1 MKKIT
6 LNLFSIDNWQ
16 ELKFDYRL
24 VGVEVEGGLSEGK
37 DYHTAFNNA
46 MKHLASVTRGVVTD
60 TWHNGRKYIAVR
72 SDVQLSTIVMPGS
85 PLDITLT
92 PLPQAFVFDGTAG
105 EQQIKLAAR
114 FIENAIV
121 YQLNRSLK
129 IWNSGNNTFLK
140 KNPVP
145 GHADIQ
151 TDVYQGFKFRLHAQ
165 EGQIFVC
172 LDLAYR
178 YIDKQNLSQL
188 LKHIPRDQW
197 GRRVEGRSF
206 LYQNGDDWYTV
217 KGRQIGGTIGEQTLD
232 KDGFRGTVYQYIK
245 TQGKY
250 AKARYPQPL
259 YKQSETFYHTYSK
272 NSSSSYAGA
281 ACLAKPIHFAD
292 NGLHKLSINDPH
304 RRFHSIEYFI
314 KTYFTGL
321 RFAGKDLAI
330 SPKPELRDCEVIP
343 IPGMRYAKNVI
354 LDPYQAEGEPG
365 SELYLYP
372 KRRRKYVYDNGLLDD
387 EPYMPQYLFVPDN
400 LPFPLMNALK
410 IQFDMAMKALDKS
423 FPGFELFKYS
433 MKKRPYANL
442 VCREFHDQVIQQ
454 QINGSCGIFV
464 LPDAEGNGWFT
475 HDLHQLL
482 KKELFGVLNL
492 KCINLKKVRRF
503 FREGVTRDGKQVF
516 SVPEKMIRDFKS
528 YQVNTLF
535 KYLIV
540 NKKWPF
546 ALAKDLNHDL
556 YIGIDAHGFHAGFVF
571 LFKNGEK
578 IVFDV
583 EKTNKTTGT
592 FRNEKINAGV
602 IKRKIVEVLS
612 RHMRAGEDFP
622 KSIVIL
628 RDGLSFGEEQKAL
641 LAALKEMREQGV
653 APKEDIKLAVLEV
666 AKSSAIPIRA
676 AIPDRNN
683 ILGNADCGTLVYTEP
698 GKDAYIFNTGYPY
711 KVPGTSNPVHVSLA
725 WGDIDFRE
733 AVDDVFAMTQL
744 NFSAPDR
751 PSSLPLPL
759 KLIDL
764 LIRDVSHENDYAHVQ
779 AKELEILENEME
791 DQI

>member
-314 KTYFTGL
+314 KTYFTGSQA
-321 RFAGKDLAI
+321 RTW
-330 SPKPELRDCEVIP
+330 
-343 IPGMRYAKNVI
+343 RY
-354 LDPYQAEGEPG
+354 
-365 SELYLYP
+365 
-372 KRRRKYVYDNGLLDD
+372 
-387 EPYMPQYLFVPDN
+387 PQN
-400 LPFPLMNALK
+400 RN
-410 IQFDMAMKALDKS
+410 
-423 FPGFELFKYS
+423 
-433 MKKRPYANL
+433 
-442 VCREFHDQVIQQ
+442 
-454 QINGSCGIFV
+454 CGI
-464 LPDAEGNGWFT
+464 A
-475 HDLHQLL
+475 
-482 KKELFGVLNL
+482 
-492 KCINLKKVRRF
+492 R
-503 FREGVTRDGKQVF
+503 
-516 SVPEKMIRDFKS
+516 
-528 YQVNTLF
+528 
-535 KYLIV
+535 
-540 NKKWPF
+540 
-546 ALAKDLNHDL
+546 
-556 YIGIDAHGFHAGFVF
+556 
-571 LFKNGEK
+571 
-578 IVFDV
+578 
-583 EKTNKTTGT
+583 
-592 FRNEKINAGV
+592 
-602 IKRKIVEVLS
+602 
-612 RHMRAGEDFP
+612 
-622 KSIVIL
+622 
-628 RDGLSFGEEQKAL
+628 
-641 LAALKEMREQGV
+641 
-653 APKEDIKLAVLEV
+653 
-666 AKSSAIPIRA
+666 
-676 AIPDRNN
+676 
-683 ILGNADCGTLVYTEP
+683 
-698 GKDAYIFNTGYPY
+698 
-711 KVPGTSNPVHVSLA
+711 
-725 WGDIDFRE
+725 
-733 AVDDVFAMTQL
+733 
-744 NFSAPDR
+744 
-751 PSSLPLPL
+751 
-759 KLIDL
+759 
-764 LIRDVSHENDYAHVQ
+764 
-779 AKELEILENEME
+779 
-791 DQI
+791 